1 MDAVENDWTSVPGVV
16 GHGCSSQQLRGFEI
30 NWLWEEAEELEEAE
44 AESELASL
52 VLAGF
57 L

>member
-1 MDAVENDWTSVPGVV
+1 MDAVENDWTSFPGVV